1 MGEITSIWMETIQ
14 IRTIRTRVTMSSLLL
29 DDKQIEHDISP
40 LKFQHSFRCTL
51 YVRLSVKNAFISFIR
66 TNQA

>member
-1 MGEITSIWMETIQ
+1 
-14 IRTIRTRVTMSSLLL
+14 MSSLLL

-40 LKFQHSFRCTL
+40 LKFQHSLRCTL